1 MTRKK
6 IIRSLL
12 RIALGVFVLINGLAI
27 FHSYKF
33 THFAP
38 PVTSKTRDPQQLNG
52 WQKVSTLLFGVS
64 NPRAVNKKMPSSE
77 FETVILE
84 GTPRI
89 EGWYLPVPGAKGTI
103 ILFHGYGA
111 QKSSLIDRA
120 NIFNQLGF
128 NAFLIDFMGAG
139 GSAGNQT
146 TIGYRE
152 AEQVKAS
159 FDYLAARGEKNIY
172 LFGTSMGAVAI
183 MRAVSQLNVAPRGIM
198 LECPFGTMYQTVEAR
213 FRAMRVPVFPLA
225 GLLVF
230 WGGAQNG
237 FWAFGHNPTDYARDI
252 TCPAL
257 LMYGQRDQKVTQAET
272 DAIFRNLNGPK
283 ALKLY
288 PLAGHE
294 SYLRHHPDEWTQD
307 ITQFLKGE

>member
-1 MTRKK
+1 M
-6 IIRSLL
+6 
-12 RIALGVFVLINGLAI
+12 LINGLAI
-27 FHSYKF
+27 FHSYHF
-33 THFAP
+33 THFASP
-38 PVTSKTRDPQQLNG
+38 ETAKTQDPGRLKG
-52 WQKVSTLLFGVS
+52 WQKFSTLVFGVS
-64 NPRAVNKKMPSSE
+64 NPRAVNKRTPAAG
-77 FETVILE
+77 FETLVF
-84 GTPRI
+84 GGPMHI
-89 EGWYLPVPGAKGTI
+89 EGWYLPVPDAKGTI

-120 NIFNQLGF
+120 AIFNQLGF

-183 MRAVSQLNVAPRGIM
+183 MRAVSQLDVAPRGIM

-213 FRAMRVPVFPLA
+213 FRAMRVPAFPLA

-294 SYLRHHPDEWTQD
+294 SYLRHHPEAWTQD
-307 ITQFLKGE
+307 VDRFLKGL